1 LCRSFLVLRFDPNT
15 ENPDHDEGEREGEQE
30 NIIQYHTS
38 VKFFVYHRFLREQ
51 HSRLLCC
58 QELCENI
65 RPWAPLQ
72 ITDSL
77 PGPIVA
83 IVDRNSSYQSS
94 CVNSGCCAV
103 HGHRARRPQT
113 LLDARRRRRRNCHL
127 GKQAPNGIKRLNSQ
141 NDHPVL
147 SVVECVV
154 LRDSLLTLESPLE

>member
-1 LCRSFLVLRFDPNT
+1 MLPNAKINCVFILRPRLCWLSICRQTHLAGTKENLPLCRSFLVLRFDPNT

-103 HGHRARRPQT
+103 HGHRARRPQN
-113 LLDARRRRRRNCHL
+113 ASRRAEKTEKKLSL
-127 GKQAPNGIKRLNSQ
+127 G
-141 NDHPVL
+141 
-147 SVVECVV
+147 
-154 LRDSLLTLESPLE
+154 